1 MKWKFDWQDLQLFLA
16 VARGGGLARAA
27 AETGLSS
34 ATLGRR
40 MTAIERDLEERL
52 FTRGARGYGL
62 TEAGRALLDRA
73 LAMEAAAAD
82 IGRWRDGFST
92 TRRVRISAG
101 DWTSQLL
108 ADNVG
113 RYWSTA
119 DAWVPEFLAA
129 NVRMDIARREADI
142 GIRNRRPDAPW
153 LAARRI
159 GSVTYATY
167 RAARPVGATG
177 WIGIAGDSVLTPTA
191 RWTWER
197 YAQDITI
204 TVNDAHLAL
213 SLVRQ
218 GLGQMVLPCFVGDA
232 FDDLSRNEI
241 IAELTSEQWLVMHDT
256 DRHHPPV
263 RAAINALADFLQR
276 EDRRV
281 KGSRGAS
288 PPPDQP
294 G

>member
-1 MKWKFDWQDLQLFLA
+1 M
-16 VARGGGLARAA
+16 
-27 AETGLSS
+27 
-34 ATLGRR
+34 
-40 MTAIERDLEERL
+40 
-52 FTRGARGYGL
+52 
-62 TEAGRALLDRA
+62 
-73 LAMEAAAAD
+73 
-82 IGRWRDGFST
+82 
-92 TRRVRISAG
+92 
-101 DWTSQLL
+101 
-108 ADNVG
+108 
-113 RYWSTA
+113 
-119 DAWVPEFLAA
+119 
-129 NVRMDIARREADI
+129 IAREADI

-153 LAARRI
+153 LAARRV
-159 GSVTYATY
+159 GSVTYAAY

-281 KGSRGAS
+281 RGSRGAS